1 MKLDPNGVLRSS
13 QRAWVDPQFKA
24 RPLENGAAAVRE
36 LGFEGTIFVVENTAD
51 THNIVVCTLCSCY
64 PIWLLGIPPNWYK
77 MAAYRARA
85 VCDPR
90 GVLDEFGVGLTDD
103 IQVRVWDSTAELR
116 YLVLPQR
123 PEGTQ
128 DWDESRLARLVSRNS
143 MKVLALASTLSE
155 AGHFTPVD
163 WSDALGAELRRAN
176 ERGAPDDQTTY
187 YAAAL
192 AALEHLIVA
201 NGSVTTGGL
210 SERVE
215 EWRSTYM
222 NTPHGQPVELI
233 GGTKR

>member
-1 MKLDPNGVLRSS
+1 LSATNASP
-13 QRAWVDPQFKA
+13 F
-24 RPLENGAAAVRE
+24 
-36 LGFEGTIFVVENTAD
+36 
-51 THNIVVCTLCSCY
+51 
-64 PIWLLGIPPNWYK
+64 
-77 MAAYRARA
+77 
-85 VCDPR
+85 
-90 GVLDEFGVGLTDD
+90 
-103 IQVRVWDSTAELR
+103 
-116 YLVLPQR
+116 LP
-123 PEGTQ
+123 
-128 DWDESRLARLVSRNS
+128 LARLDDEPTFDEPWQAQ
-143 MKVLALASTLSE
+143 VLALASTLSE

-215 EWRSTYM
+215 EWRSAYM